1 MFKFLWSLAFDF
13 PYVHLQFCLGN
24 FSWQE
29 EIFLHTNVQKIL
41 KEALAQIRS
50 SNYVYIIL
58 FLRSFS
64 LNLYFFQNSRFFT
77 KIIGR

>member
-1 MFKFLWSLAFDF
+1 MFKFLWSLVFDF

-24 FSWQE
+24 FSRQE

-41 KEALAQIRS
+41 KEALAQVRP